1 MVDNSVIQSLPLPTF
16 AKVRYN
22 SWQLDEMIP
31 ATDKA
36 TTSFFMKNKKN
47 GIEVSGLST
56 TYQHLT
62 EKMTAQGVMLMS
74 MVQAKTEHP
83 DLVKKM
89 IGNVIDK
96 ATDRLSAQNFAQF
109 NTGIFVYIP
118 ENVQFDE
125 VLHLTL
131 NHLATSG
138 KDLVARIFVYIGSNA
153 KVDILQEMHT
163 IGTQK
168 TKASV
173 IIEVIAD
180 SGAQVTYAN
189 IDSFGEQTTA
199 FINRE
204 AEVRDH
210 ATVDWQNAEFNDGNV
225 IIRLAS
231 QLNGEGSTSHTNVIG
246 LTTKKQTQG
255 LVTTILNRGR
265 HSLGHIFQRGVILN
279 RSTLVFNG
287 IGKII
292 KGAKG
297 SDAQQESRV
306 LMLSRRARGDANPL
320 LLIDENDVTAGHA
333 ASVGRVDENQM
344 YYLMSRGISEQV
356 ARKLVIRGFMGEV
369 LAKMPTKEAQQQV
382 VTEIDRKLKHEDE
395 SN

>member
-89 IGNVIDK
+89 IGSVIDK

-131 NHLATSG
+131 NQLATSG

-246 LTTKKQTQG
+246 LTTKKQNQG

-382 VTEIDRKLKHEDE
+382 VEEIERKLKHEDD
-395 SN
+395 

>member
-89 IGNVIDK
+89 IGSVIDK

-131 NHLATSG
+131 NQLATSG

-369 LAKMPTKEAQQQV
+369 LAKVPTKEAQQQV
-382 VTEIDRKLKHEDE
+382 VEEIERKLKHEDD
-395 SN
+395 

>member
-36 TTSFFMKNKKN
+36 TTPFFMKNEKN

-62 EKMTAQGVMLMS
+62 EEMTAQGVILMS
-74 MVQAKTEHP
+74 MIQAKTEHP
-83 DLVKKM
+83 DLVENM
-89 IGNVIDK
+89 IASVVDK
-96 ATDRLSAQNFAQF
+96 AADRLSAQNFAQF

-138 KDLVARIFVYIGSNA
+138 KDLVARVFVYIGSNA

-204 AEVRDH
+204 AEVRNH

-369 LAKMPTKEAQQQV
+369 LAKMPTKAAQQQV
-382 VTEIDRKLKHEDE
+382 VEEIERKLKHEDD
-395 SN
+395 

>member
-89 IGNVIDK
+89 IGSVIDK

-382 VTEIDRKLKHEDE
+382 VEEIERKLKHEDD
-395 SN
+395 

>member
-89 IGNVIDK
+89 IGSVIDK

-131 NHLATSG
+131 NQLATSG
-138 KDLVARIFVYIGSNA
+138 KDLIARIFVYIGSNA

-204 AEVRDH
+204 AEVRNH
-210 ATVDWQNAEFNDGNV
+210 ATVDWQNVEFNDGNV

-382 VTEIDRKLKHEDE
+382 VEEIERKLKHEDD
-395 SN
+395 

>member
-89 IGNVIDK
+89 IGSVIDK

-131 NHLATSG
+131 NQLATSG

-204 AEVRDH
+204 AEVRNH

-382 VTEIDRKLKHEDE
+382 VEEIERKLKHEDD
-395 SN
+395 

>member
-1 MVDNSVIQSLPLPTF
+1 MADNHSIQSLPLPTF

-22 SWQLDEMIP
+22 AWQLDDMIP
-31 ATDKA
+31 ASETA
-36 TTSFFMKNKKN
+36 TTPFFMKNKGN

-62 EKMTAQGVMLMS
+62 EAMTAQGVILMS
-74 MVQAKTEHP
+74 MVQAKIDYPALLEKMVGTVITKTT
-83 DLVKKM
+83 DL
-89 IGNVIDK
+89 
-96 ATDRLSAQNFAQF
+96 LSAQNFAQF

-118 ENVQFDE
+118 ENVQFDD
-125 VLHLTL
+125 VLNLTL
-131 NHLATSG
+131 NHLAASG
-138 KDLVARIFVYIGSNA
+138 KDLVARIFVYIGANA
-153 KVDILQEMHT
+153 KVDILQEIHT
-163 IGTQK
+163 IGDQK
-168 TKASV
+168 SKASV
-173 IIEVIAD
+173 VVEVIAD
-180 SGAQVTYAN
+180 VGAQVTYAN
-189 IDSFGEQTTA
+189 IDAFNEQTTTY
-199 FINRE
+199 INRE

-210 ATVDWQNAEFNDGNV
+210 ATVEWQNAEFNDGNA

-231 QLNGEGSTSHTNVIG
+231 QLNGEGGTSHANVIG

-255 LVTTILNRGR
+255 FVTTILNRGR
-265 HSLGHIFQRGVILN
+265 HTLGHIFQRGVILN

-292 KGAKG
+292 KGAQG

-333 ASVGRVDENQM
+333 ASVGRVDEDQM

>member
-1 MVDNSVIQSLPLPTF
+1 MVDNSAVQSLPLPTF
-16 AKVRYN
+16 AKVRYT
-22 SWQLDEMIP
+22 SWQLDEMV
-31 ATDKA
+31 AAREETTKA
-36 TTSFFMKNKKN
+36 YFTASHVN

-56 TYQHLT
+56 TYRQLS
-62 EKMTAQGVMLMS
+62 ENMIARGVILMS
-74 MVQAKTEHP
+74 MSQAKREHP
-83 DLVKKM
+83 ARVEKL
-89 IGNVIDK
+89 IGSVISK
-96 ATDRLSAQNFAQF
+96 TTDRLSAQNFEQF

-118 ENVQFDE
+118 ENVKFDD

-138 KDLVARIFVYIGSNA
+138 KDFIARIFVYIGSNSQ
-153 KVDILQEMHT
+153 VDILQEMHT
-163 IGTQK
+163 IGLEK

-173 IIEVIAD
+173 IIEVLAD
-180 SGAQVTYAN
+180 SGAKVTCAN

-199 FINRE
+199 FVNRE
-204 AEVRDH
+204 VTVADH

-231 QLNGEGSTSHTNVIG
+231 QLNGEGATSHTNVIG

-255 LVTTILNRGR
+255 FVTTILNRGR
-265 HSLGHIFQRGVILN
+265 HSVGHIFQRGVILN

-369 LAKMPTKEAQQQV
+369 LAQMPTKAAQRQV
-382 VTEIDRKLKHEDE
+382 IEEIERKLRHEDD
-395 SN
+395 

>member
-22 SWQLDEMIP
+22 SWQIDEMIP

-131 NHLATSG
+131 NQLATSG

-382 VTEIDRKLKHEDE
+382 VEEIERKLKHEDE

>member
-89 IGNVIDK
+89 IGSVIDK

-131 NHLATSG
+131 NQLATSG

-210 ATVDWQNAEFNDGNV
+210 ATVDWQNTEFNDGNV

-382 VTEIDRKLKHEDE
+382 VEEIERKLKHEDD
-395 SN
+395 

>member
-1 MVDNSVIQSLPLPTF
+1 MADTHAIQSLPLPTF

-22 SWQLDEMIP
+22 AWQLDDMIP
-31 ATDKA
+31 STEIA
-36 TTSFFMKNKKN
+36 TTPFFMKNKGN

-62 EKMTAQGVMLMS
+62 EALTAQGVILMS
-74 MVQAKTEHP
+74 MVQAKIDYPALLE
-83 DLVKKM
+83 KM
-89 IGNVIDK
+89 VGTVITK
-96 ATDRLSAQNFAQF
+96 TTNRLSAQNFAQF

-118 ENVQFDE
+118 EDVQFDD

-131 NHLATSG
+131 NHLAASG
-138 KDLVARIFVYIGSNA
+138 KDLVARIFVYIGTNA
-153 KVDILQEMHT
+153 KVDILQEIHT
-163 IGTQK
+163 IGDQK

-173 IIEVIAD
+173 VVEVIAD
-180 SGAQVTYAN
+180 VGAQVTYAN
-189 IDSFGEQTTA
+189 IDAFNDQTTA
-199 FINRE
+199 YINRE

-210 ATVDWQNAEFNDGNV
+210 AILDWQNAEFNDGNA

-231 QLNGEGSTSHTNVIG
+231 QLNGEGATSHANVIG

-255 LVTTILNRGR
+255 FVTTILNRGR
-265 HSLGHIFQRGVILN
+265 HTLGHIFQRGVILN

-292 KGAKG
+292 KGAQG

-333 ASVGRVDENQM
+333 ASVGRVDEDQM

>member
-89 IGNVIDK
+89 IGRVIDK

-131 NHLATSG
+131 NHLAASG

-382 VTEIDRKLKHEDE
+382 VEEIERKLKHEDD
-395 SN
+395 

>member
-1 MVDNSVIQSLPLPTF
+1 MADTHAIQSLPLPTF

-22 SWQLDEMIP
+22 AWQLDDMIP
-31 ATDKA
+31 ATETA
-36 TTSFFMKNKKN
+36 TTPFFMKNKEN

-62 EKMTAQGVMLMS
+62 EAMTAQGVILMS
-74 MVQAKTEHP
+74 MVQAKIDYPALLE
-83 DLVKKM
+83 KM
-89 IGNVIDK
+89 VGTVITK
-96 ATDRLSAQNFAQF
+96 TTDRLSAQNFAQF

-118 ENVQFDE
+118 ENVQFDD

-131 NHLATSG
+131 NHLAASG
-138 KDLVARIFVYIGSNA
+138 KDLVARIFVYIGANA
-153 KVDILQEMHT
+153 KVDILQEIHT
-163 IGTQK
+163 ISDQK

-173 IIEVIAD
+173 VVEVIAD
-180 SGAQVTYAN
+180 VGAQVTYAN
-189 IDSFGEQTTA
+189 IDAFNEQTTA
-199 FINRE
+199 YINRE

-210 ATVDWQNAEFNDGNV
+210 ATLDWQNAEFNDGNA

-231 QLNGEGSTSHTNVIG
+231 QLNGEGATSHANVIG

-255 LVTTILNRGR
+255 FVTTILNRGR
-265 HSLGHIFQRGVILN
+265 HTLGHIFQRGVILN

-292 KGAKG
+292 KGAQG

-333 ASVGRVDENQM
+333 ASVGRVDEDQM

>member
-1 MVDNSVIQSLPLPTF
+1 MVDNSVIQSLPFPTF

-89 IGNVIDK
+89 IGSVIDK

-382 VTEIDRKLKHEDE
+382 VEEIERKLKHEDD
-395 SN
+395 

>member
-36 TTSFFMKNKKN
+36 TTPFFMKNKKN

-89 IGNVIDK
+89 IGSVIDK

-138 KDLVARIFVYIGSNA
+138 KDLVARIFFYIGSNA

-382 VTEIDRKLKHEDE
+382 VEEIERKLKHEDD
-395 SN
+395 

>member
-22 SWQLDEMIP
+22 SWQIDEMIP

-89 IGNVIDK
+89 IGSVIDK

-173 IIEVIAD
+173 TIEVIAN

-382 VTEIDRKLKHEDE
+382 VEEIERKLKHEDD
-395 SN
+395 

>member
-89 IGNVIDK
+89 IGSVIDK

-204 AEVRDH
+204 AEVRNH

-382 VTEIDRKLKHEDE
+382 VEEIERKLKHEDD
-395 SN
+395 

>member
-1 MVDNSVIQSLPLPTF
+1 MADTHAIQSLPMPTF

-22 SWQLDEMIP
+22 AWQLDDMIP
-31 ATDKA
+31 ATETA
-36 TTSFFMKNKKN
+36 TTPFFMKNMGN

-62 EKMTAQGVMLMS
+62 ETMTAQGVILMS
-74 MVQAKTEHP
+74 MVQAKTDYPALLE
-83 DLVKKM
+83 KM
-89 IGNVIDK
+89 VGTVITK
-96 ATDRLSAQNFAQF
+96 TTDRLSAQNFAQF

-118 ENVQFDE
+118 ENVQFDD

-131 NHLATSG
+131 NHLAASG
-138 KDLVARIFVYIGSNA
+138 KDLVARIFVYIGANA
-153 KVDILQEMHT
+153 KVDILQEIHT
-163 IGTQK
+163 IGDQK
-168 TKASV
+168 SKASV
-173 IIEVIAD
+173 VVEVIAD
-180 SGAQVTYAN
+180 VGAQVTYAN
-189 IDSFGEQTTA
+189 IDAFNDQTTA
-199 FINRE
+199 YINRE

-210 ATVDWQNAEFNDGNV
+210 ATLDWQNAEFNDGNA

-231 QLNGEGSTSHTNVIG
+231 QLNGEGATSHANVIG

-255 LVTTILNRGR
+255 FVTTILNRGR
-265 HSLGHIFQRGVILN
+265 HTLGHIFQRGVILN

-292 KGAKG
+292 KGAQG

-333 ASVGRVDENQM
+333 ASVGRVDEDQM

>member
-31 ATDKA
+31 ATEKA

-62 EKMTAQGVMLMS
+62 EEMTAQGVMLMS
-74 MVQAKTEHP
+74 MTQAKTEHP

-89 IGNVIDK
+89 IGSVIDK

-118 ENVQFDE
+118 GNVQFDE

-382 VTEIDRKLKHEDE
+382 VEEIERKLKHEDD
-395 SN
+395 

>member
-1 MVDNSVIQSLPLPTF
+1 MADTHAIQSLPLPIF

-22 SWQLDEMIP
+22 AWQLDDMIP
-31 ATDKA
+31 ATETA
-36 TTSFFMKNKKN
+36 TTPFFMKNMGN

-62 EKMTAQGVMLMS
+62 EALTAQGVILMS
-74 MVQAKTEHP
+74 MVQAKIDYPALIE
-83 DLVKKM
+83 KM
-89 IGNVIDK
+89 VGTVITK
-96 ATDRLSAQNFAQF
+96 TTDRLSAQNFAQF

-118 ENVQFDE
+118 ENVQFDD

-131 NHLATSG
+131 NHLAASG
-138 KDLVARIFVYIGSNA
+138 KDLVARILVYIGANA
-153 KVDILQEMHT
+153 KVDILQEIHT
-163 IGTQK
+163 IGDQK
-168 TKASV
+168 SKASV
-173 IIEVIAD
+173 VVEVIAD
-180 SGAQVTYAN
+180 VGAQVTYAN
-189 IDSFGEQTTA
+189 IDAFNEQTTA
-199 FINRE
+199 YINRE

-210 ATVDWQNAEFNDGNV
+210 ATLDWQNAEFNDGNA

-231 QLNGEGSTSHTNVIG
+231 QLNGEGVTSHANVIG

-255 LVTTILNRGR
+255 FVTTILNRGR
-265 HSLGHIFQRGVILN
+265 HTLGHIFQRGVILN

-292 KGAKG
+292 KGAQG

-333 ASVGRVDENQM
+333 ASVGRVDEDQM

-369 LAKMPTKEAQQQV
+369 LAKMPTKEAQKQV

>member
-1 MVDNSVIQSLPLPTF
+1 MVDNSAIQSLPLPTF
-16 AKVRYN
+16 AKVRYS
-22 SWQLDEMIP
+22 SWQLDEMI
-31 ATDKA
+31 AAKEET
-36 TTSFFMKNKKN
+36 TTSYFTENN
-47 GIEVSGLST
+47 VHGIEVSGLST
-56 TYQHLT
+56 TYQQLSDD
-62 EKMTAQGVMLMS
+62 MIARGVILMNMAQA
-74 MVQAKTEHP
+74 QIEHP
-83 DLVKKM
+83 ALVEKLL
-89 IGNVIDK
+89 GSVISK
-96 ATDRLSAQNFAQF
+96 TADRLSAQNFAQF

-118 ENVQFDE
+118 ENVQFDD
-125 VLHLTL
+125 VLHLSL
-131 NHLATSG
+131 NHLAISG
-138 KDLVARIFVYIGSNA
+138 EDFVARIFVCVGANA

-163 IGTQK
+163 WGTQK

-173 IIEVIAD
+173 VIEAVAD
-180 SGAQVTYAN
+180 VGAQVTYAN
-189 IDSFGEQTTA
+189 IDAFGEQTTA

-204 AEVRDH
+204 VEVRDH
-210 ATVDWQNAEFNDGNV
+210 ATVDWQNAEFNDGNA

-231 QLNGEGSTSHTNVIG
+231 QLNGEGATSHTNVIG

-265 HSLGHIFQRGVILN
+265 HTIGHIFQRGVILN

-369 LAKMPTKEAQQQV
+369 LAKMPTKAAQRQV
-382 VTEIDRKLKHEDE
+382 VEEIERKLRHEDD
-395 SN
+395 

>member
-89 IGNVIDK
+89 IGSVIDK

-131 NHLATSG
+131 NQLATSG

-382 VTEIDRKLKHEDE
+382 VEEIERKLKHEDD
-395 SN
+395 

>member
-89 IGNVIDK
+89 IGSVIDK

-131 NHLATSG
+131 NQLTTSG

-204 AEVRDH
+204 AEVRNH

-382 VTEIDRKLKHEDE
+382 VEEIERKLKHEDD
-395 SN
+395 

>member
-22 SWQLDEMIP
+22 SWQIDEMIP

-89 IGNVIDK
+89 IGSVIDK

-204 AEVRDH
+204 AEVRNH

-382 VTEIDRKLKHEDE
+382 VEEIERKLKHEDD
-395 SN
+395 

>member
-89 IGNVIDK
+89 IGSVIDK

-204 AEVRDH
+204 AEVRNH

-231 QLNGEGSTSHTNVIG
+231 QLNGEGSTSHTNVIV

-382 VTEIDRKLKHEDE
+382 VEEIERKLKHEDD
-395 SN
+395 

>member
-89 IGNVIDK
+89 IGSVIDK

-131 NHLATSG
+131 NQLATSG
-138 KDLVARIFVYIGSNA
+138 KDLIARIFVYIGSNA

-204 AEVRDH
+204 AEVRNH

-382 VTEIDRKLKHEDE
+382 VEEIERKLKHEDD
-395 SN
+395 

>member
-1 MVDNSVIQSLPLPTF
+1 MADTHAIQSLPMPTF

-22 SWQLDEMIP
+22 AWQLDDMIP
-31 ATDKA
+31 ATETA
-36 TTSFFMKNKKN
+36 TTPFFMKNMGN

-62 EKMTAQGVMLMS
+62 EALTAQGVILMS
-74 MVQAKTEHP
+74 MVQAKIDYPALLE
-83 DLVKKM
+83 KM
-89 IGNVIDK
+89 VGTVITK
-96 ATDRLSAQNFAQF
+96 TTDRLSAQNFAQF

-118 ENVQFDE
+118 ENVQFDD

-131 NHLATSG
+131 NHLAASG
-138 KDLVARIFVYIGSNA
+138 KDLVARIFVYIGANA
-153 KVDILQEMHT
+153 KVDILQEIHT
-163 IGTQK
+163 ISDQK

-173 IIEVIAD
+173 VVEVIAD
-180 SGAQVTYAN
+180 VGAQVTYAN
-189 IDSFGEQTTA
+189 IDAFNEQTTA
-199 FINRE
+199 YINRE

-210 ATVDWQNAEFNDGNV
+210 ATLDWQNAEFNDGNA
-225 IIRLAS
+225 IIRLVS
-231 QLNGEGSTSHTNVIG
+231 QLNGEGATSHANVIG

-255 LVTTILNRGR
+255 FVTTILNRGR
-265 HSLGHIFQRGVILN
+265 HTLGHIFQRGVILN

-292 KGAKG
+292 KGSQG

-333 ASVGRVDENQM
+333 ASVGRVDEDQM

>member
-1 MVDNSVIQSLPLPTF
+1 MADTHAIQSLPLPTF

-22 SWQLDEMIP
+22 VWQLDDMIP
-31 ATDKA
+31 ATETA
-36 TTSFFMKNKKN
+36 TTPFFMKNMGN

-62 EKMTAQGVMLMS
+62 EELTAQGVILMS
-74 MVQAKTEHP
+74 MVQAKIDYPALLE
-83 DLVKKM
+83 KM
-89 IGNVIDK
+89 VGTVITK
-96 ATDRLSAQNFAQF
+96 TTDRLSAQNFAQF

-118 ENVQFDE
+118 ENVQFDD

-131 NHLATSG
+131 NHLAASG
-138 KDLVARIFVYIGSNA
+138 KDLVARIFVYIGANA
-153 KVDILQEMHT
+153 KVDILQEIHT
-163 IGTQK
+163 IGDQK
-168 TKASV
+168 SKASV
-173 IIEVIAD
+173 VVEVIAD
-180 SGAQVTYAN
+180 VGAQVTYAN
-189 IDSFGEQTTA
+189 IDAFNEQTTA
-199 FINRE
+199 YINRE

-210 ATVDWQNAEFNDGNV
+210 ATVDWQNAEFNDGNA

-231 QLNGEGSTSHTNVIG
+231 QLNGEGATSHANVIG

-255 LVTTILNRGR
+255 FVTTILNRGR
-265 HSLGHIFQRGVILN
+265 HTLGHIFQRGVILN

-292 KGAKG
+292 KGAQG

-333 ASVGRVDENQM
+333 ASIGRVDEDQM

>member
-31 ATDKA
+31 ATEKA
-36 TTSFFMKNKKN
+36 TTAFFMKNKKN

-62 EKMTAQGVMLMS
+62 EEMTAQGVMLMS
-74 MVQAKTEHP
+74 MTQAKTEHP

-89 IGNVIDK
+89 IGSVIDK

-344 YYLMSRGISEQV
+344 YYLISRGISEQV

-369 LAKMPTKEAQQQV
+369 LAKMPTKEAQLQV
-382 VTEIDRKLKHEDE
+382 VEEIERKLKHEDD
-395 SN
+395 

>member
-22 SWQLDEMIP
+22 SWQIDEMIP

-89 IGNVIDK
+89 IGSVIDK

-382 VTEIDRKLKHEDE
+382 VEEIERKLKHEDD
-395 SN
+395 

>member
-1 MVDNSVIQSLPLPTF
+1 MADTHAIQSLPLPTF

-22 SWQLDEMIP
+22 VWQLDDMIP
-31 ATDKA
+31 ATETA
-36 TTSFFMKNKKN
+36 TTPFFMKNMGN

-62 EKMTAQGVMLMS
+62 EELTAQGVILMS
-74 MVQAKTEHP
+74 MVQAKIDYPALLE
-83 DLVKKM
+83 KM
-89 IGNVIDK
+89 VGTVITK
-96 ATDRLSAQNFAQF
+96 TTDRLSAQNFAQF

-118 ENVQFDE
+118 ENVQFDD

-131 NHLATSG
+131 NHLAASG
-138 KDLVARIFVYIGSNA
+138 KDLVARIFVYIGTNA
-153 KVDILQEMHT
+153 KVDILQEIHT
-163 IGTQK
+163 IGDQK
-168 TKASV
+168 SKASV
-173 IIEVIAD
+173 VVEVIAD
-180 SGAQVTYAN
+180 VGAQVTYAN
-189 IDSFGEQTTA
+189 IDAFNEQTTA
-199 FINRE
+199 YINRE

-210 ATVDWQNAEFNDGNV
+210 ATVDWQNAEFNDGNA

-231 QLNGEGSTSHTNVIG
+231 QLNGEGATSHANVIG

-255 LVTTILNRGR
+255 FVTTILNRGR
-265 HSLGHIFQRGVILN
+265 HTLGHIFQRGVILN

-292 KGAKG
+292 KGAQG

-333 ASVGRVDENQM
+333 ASVGRVDEDQM

>member
-1 MVDNSVIQSLPLPTF
+1 MADNHSIQSLPLPTF

-22 SWQLDEMIP
+22 AWQLDDMIP
-31 ATDKA
+31 
-36 TTSFFMKNKKN
+36 
-47 GIEVSGLST
+47 IEVSGLST

-62 EKMTAQGVMLMS
+62 EAMTAQGVILMS
-74 MVQAKTEHP
+74 MVQAKIDYPALLE
-83 DLVKKM
+83 KM
-89 IGNVIDK
+89 IGTVITK
-96 ATDRLSAQNFAQF
+96 TTDRLSAQNFAQF

-118 ENVQFDE
+118 ENVQFDD

-131 NHLATSG
+131 NHLAASG
-138 KDLVARIFVYIGSNA
+138 KDLVARIFVYIGANA
-153 KVDILQEMHT
+153 KADILQEIHT
-163 IGTQK
+163 IGDQK
-168 TKASV
+168 SKASV
-173 IIEVIAD
+173 VVEVIAD
-180 SGAQVTYAN
+180 VGAQVTYAN
-189 IDSFGEQTTA
+189 IDAFNEQTTA
-199 FINRE
+199 YINRE

-210 ATVDWQNAEFNDGNV
+210 ATLDWQNAEFNDGNA

-231 QLNGEGSTSHTNVIG
+231 QLNGEGATSHANVIG

-255 LVTTILNRGR
+255 FVTTILNRGR
-265 HSLGHIFQRGVILN
+265 HTLGHIFQRGVILN

-292 KGAKG
+292 KGAQG

-333 ASVGRVDENQM
+333 ASVGRVDEDQM